1 MPQNLPQHPSL
12 EFLKKRAKKLLRD
25 FELGQSGAVERFRA
39 LAMPEKAGDRPQLSD
54 AQLVIAREYGYTSWP
69 KLKEHVDQLMEQE
82 LAPVIA
88 LVKRAIQEDD
98 AAALQRLVELHP
110 ALKARI
116 NDRIG
121 AFGSP
126 LMNHARSRAML
137 DALIA
142 AGADIN
148 TKSDWW
154 AGSFGLLHTLKPEL
168 AAYAIER
175 GATVDAHAAARLGML
190 ERLKQLVSADP
201 AVVHAPGGD
210 GQTPLHFA
218 PTIEIAGYLLDQ
230 GAQIDALD
238 VDHQS
243 TPAQYMLDS
252 RHDVA
257 GFLVQRGCKT
267 DILMASALGDA
278 ALVRKHLEADPSCIH
293 MRVSSEYFP
302 MVGEGRAGGTIYQ
315 WNLGWYVSAHQVSR
329 KFGHEDIFQWL
340 MDRSPAE
347 VRLLT
352 ACWLGDERAARSL
365 LAHNRN
371 LAASMTAAGRQQL
384 AHAARNNDTTAVRL
398 MLLAGLPVDS
408 TSQHRATA
416 LHWASWH
423 GNTKMVHAIL
433 EHHPPL
439 EHADNDFQGTAL
451 SWAIH
456 GSENGWHRDKG
467 DYPATAEALLRAGAK
482 PPTEANG
489 SAAVRAVLQRYG
501 VPG

>member
-12 EFLKKRAKKLLRD
+12 EHLKKQAKALLRD
-25 FELGQSGAVERFRA
+25 FELGKPQALERFRA
-39 LAMPEKAGDRPQLSD
+39 FAMQENPSVHPQLSD
-54 AQLVIAREYGYTSWP
+54 AQLVVAREYGFTSWP
-69 KLKEHVDQLMEQE
+69 KLKEHVDQLAEQE

-88 LVKRAIQEDD
+88 MVKRAFQQDD
-98 AAALQRLVELHP
+98 AAALQQLIELHP

-121 AFGSP
+121 AFGAP
-126 LMNHARSRAML
+126 LVNNVRSRAML
-137 DALIA
+137 DVLLAG
-142 AGADIN
+142 GADIN

-154 AGSFGLLHTLKPEL
+154 AGSFGLLHTLEPEL

-175 GATVDAHAAARLGML
+175 GATVDTHAAARLGML
-190 ERLKQLVSADP
+190 EKLKELVSADP

-218 PTIEIAGYLLDQ
+218 STMEIAEYLLDQ

-238 VDHQS
+238 VDHLS
-243 TPAQYMLDS
+243 TPAQHMLDS
-252 RHDVA
+252 RHDIA
-257 GFLVQRGCKT
+257 RYLVLRGCKT

-278 ALVRKHLEADPSCIH
+278 ALVRKHLDAEPSCIH

-302 MVGEGRAGGTIYQ
+302 MVGDGRAGGTIYQ
-315 WNLGWYVSAHQVSR
+315 WNLGWYVSAHQVAR
-329 KFGHEDIFQWL
+329 RFGHENIFQLL

-347 VRLLT
+347 VKLLT
-352 ACWLGDERAARSL
+352 ACWLGDEPAVRSL
-365 LAHNRN
+365 LAQNRD
-371 LAASMTAAGRQQL
+371 LAAAMTAAGRSQL
-384 AHAARNNDTTAVRL
+384 AHAARNDNTTAVRL

-423 GNTKMVHAIL
+423 GNVEAVKAIL
-433 EHHPPL
+433 EDHPPL
-439 EHADNDFQGTAL
+439 EHAENDFKGTPL
-451 SWAIH
+451 NWAIH
-456 GSENGWHRDKG
+456 GSENSWHPGKG
-467 DYPATAEALLRAGAK
+467 DYAATVEVLLRAGAK

-489 SAAVRAVLQRYG
+489 SPAVRAVLHRHG